1 MAMRL
6 AVPFCCVFTRARAR
20 CKVSHPAH
28 PKDCVQ

>member
-6 AVPFCCVFTRARAR
+6 AVPFYCCFTRAR